1 MILYKIFTLI
11 VYYAAFPFLYLL
23 YRTGSY
29 KWGQRLG
36 FYENSNST
44 RKNDLWLHA
53 SSMGEVKVLSIIVRE
68 LKKINDTL
76 QLHITVM
83 TETGYGRARELFSDY
98 AEVSYLPLDYGSSI
112 KRFLNTIN
120 PTGAVFIETEIWPN
134 MVQELGRRHIPIFLA
149 NGRLSESASRHYRW
163 FKSGLKKIFS
173 FYKILMV
180 QSETD
185 KTRYI
190 EIGAAPDRLKVI
202 GSLKFDAPVK
212 ILSHEKKASIKK
224 KLPFNNNARLFI
236 AGSTR
241 IGEEELILDTYKKLL
256 TDFNDLRLI
265 LAPRHLHRLD
275 DVRKIIE
282 NHRLSYV
289 CYSEIRKHSQEA
301 NILLIDKMGILNE
314 LYAVSDIAFVGG
326 TLVDI
331 GGQNILEPVWVGVP
345 VLYGPSIFNVKDS
358 SEYILNGKYGAMVQ
372 NSDELYAKSKLFLN
386 GADTYNIKH
395 PDDSEPTRASQT
407 ARIILEGLNKN
418 ADSLVE
424 NNNQ

>member
-1 MILYKIFTLI
+1 MTLYEIFTFI
-11 VYYAAFPFLYLL
+11 VYYIAFPFLYLL

-36 FYENSNST
+36 FYRNGNST

-68 LKKINDTL
+68 LRKLNDAL

-98 AEVSYLPLDYGSSI
+98 AEVSYLPLDYSSSI

-134 MVQELGRRHIPIFLA
+134 MVHELGRRGIPIFLA
-149 NGRLSESASRHYRW
+149 NGRLSESSGRRYQW
-163 FKSGLKKIFS
+163 FKSGLRKIFS
-173 FYKILMV
+173 YYNILMV

-185 KTRYI
+185 KTRYT
-190 EIGAAPDRLKVI
+190 EIGAAPDRMKVI

-212 ILSHEKKASIKK
+212 ILSTEKKASIKK
-224 KLPFNNNARLFI
+224 KLPFKKSARLFI

-256 TDFNDLRLI
+256 TDFENLRLI

-282 NHRLSYV
+282 NHRLPYV
-289 CYSEIRKHSQEA
+289 CYSEIRGHAKDV
-301 NILLIDKMGILNE
+301 NILLIDKMGILNN

-345 VLYGPSIFNVKDS
+345 VLYGLSIFNVKDS

-372 NSDELYAKSKLFLN
+372 NNNELYTKLQLFLR
-386 GADTYNIKH
+386 GAETYNIKH
-395 PDDSEPTRASQT
+395 PDDSEPTRALQT

-418 ADSLVE
+418 ANSLAE